1 MESYNSSTI
10 LSDLDELISVYI
22 NSEDENKKKLIY
34 NQMLFASNI
43 DPKTIEKKEI
53 SKYKPKD
60 YNRYQKDMLK
70 TKKLLIHLKV
80 LVVLKILAISL
91 QKMV

>member
-34 NQMLFASNI
+34 NQMLFVSYFTSSPN
-43 DPKTIEKKEI
+43 
-53 SKYKPKD
+53 
-60 YNRYQKDMLK
+60 
-70 TKKLLIHLKV
+70 
-80 LVVLKILAISL
+80 
-91 QKMV
+91 